1 MVGPR
6 RLPLRIC
13 TYPETWSEKMNDK
26 KEQTSAL
33 KGLRKEIGDRF
44 KAFRQDK
51 KKQQHILAL
60 ELQVHQSTI
69 TNIEKGITFPKV
81 SYLSYFFEKYGL
93 NLNWLV
99 NGYGERYMDE
109 AGYSGASRI
118 MATDVEYDGD
128 KYEQYRE
135 LNMLM
140 QIPVI
145 EKVML
150 AKLSECKILFQ
161 DKVKEFLNEQTREK
175 SEKKRKA
182 SRTKVKK

>member
-1 MVGPR
+1 MKKTKDQTSN
-6 RLPLRIC
+6 LKKL
-13 TYPETWSEKMNDK
+13 K
-26 KEQTSAL
+26 KEV
-33 KGLRKEIGDRF
+33 GERF
-44 KAFRQDK
+44 KVFRLDK
-51 KKQQHILAL
+51 KKAQHILAS

-93 NLNWLV
+93 NLNWMV
-99 NGYGERYMDE
+99 CGYGGQYMEE
-109 AGYSGASRI
+109 AGYKGASRI
-118 MATDVEYDGD
+118 MGTDVEYDGY

-145 EKVML
+145 EQVIM
-150 AKLSECKILFQ
+150 AKLSECKILFE
-161 DKVKEFLNEQTREK
+161 DKVNEFLSKQTKEK

-182 SRTKVKK
+182 SRAKVKK